1 MAQLFYFRPS
11 TSGALHQIRQR
22 MSIFNWLTPSG
33 NFRQQQGRFTEL
45 RSTMIL
51 ATVERLENR
60 IRERFPESGLL
71 KVCMEFRVLA
81 EECNTLAQRLG
92 PPIWPV
98 RVFAF
103 AAAFLLIGLVMWA
116 FAQLIGHFSLNAEG
130 ISDLVQS
137 TESAINELIFLGL
150 ALFFLVSLET
160 RLKRHS
166 ALRALHRLRSIAHVV
181 DMHQLTKDP
190 AYVLGR
196 LTQTDASPQRTLT
209 RTELTRYLDYS
220 SEMLALNAK
229 IAALFAQNID
239 DPVVLNAVNDLE
251 QLAQGLSGKIWQKI
265 MILDLAD
272 RDE

>member
-1 MAQLFYFRPS
+1 MSLFKWFIP
-11 TSGALHQIRQR
+11 LQDKK
-22 MSIFNWLTPSG
+22 
-33 NFRQQQGRFTEL
+33 QQQSRFTDL
-45 RSTMIL
+45 RSEMIL
-51 ATVERLENR
+51 ATIQRLEHR

-71 KVCMEFRVLA
+71 KVCIEFRMLA
-81 EECNTLAQRLG
+81 EELQGLAQQLG

-98 RVFAF
+98 RIVAF
-103 AAAFLLIGLVMWA
+103 AAAFLLLGLVVWA
-116 FAQLIGHFSLNAEG
+116 FGQLIEHFTFNAEG
-130 ISDLVQS
+130 IHDLLQS

-150 ALFFLVSLET
+150 ALYFLIGVET
-160 RLKRHS
+160 RLKRSS

-190 AYVLGR
+190 AHVLGKISE
-196 LTQTDASPQRTLT
+196 TATSPERTLT
-209 RTELTRYLDYS
+209 RLELARYLDYS

-272 RDE
+272 PD

>member
-1 MAQLFYFRPS
+1 
-11 TSGALHQIRQR
+11 
-22 MSIFNWLTPSG
+22 MSLYNWLAPSG
-33 NFRQQQGRFTEL
+33 LSKQQGRFTAL
-45 RSTMIL
+45 RSEMIL

-60 IRERFPESGLL
+60 IRERFPDSGLL
-71 KVCMEFRVLA
+71 KVCIEFRVLA
-81 EECNTLAQRLG
+81 EESNALAQRLG

-103 AAAFLLIGLVMWA
+103 GAAFLLVGLVLWA

-196 LTQTDASPQRTLT
+196 IAQTSASPQRTLT
-209 RTELTRYLDYS
+209 RQELTRYLDYS

-272 RDE
+272 RD